1 MSDDFLTSEQTENYG
16 RYVADPNEVQLARY
30 FHLDERDL
38 AFINQRRGKHN
49 RLGIALQLTTARFL
63 GTFLPDPLQ
72 IPSFI
77 RFYIAA
83 QLNISRPEI
92 LSRYAE
98 RENTRWEHQGLIKL
112 YYDYHDFGDFPWT
125 FRLKRLL
132 YTRAWLSNERP
143 GLLFDFATA
152 WLLQNKILLPAAS
165 TLTRLIGEVRERA
178 SRRLWRR
185 LALLP
190 DSWQKTQLDGLLEIP
205 EGQRISVLEE
215 MRKGPVTISGPSF
228 TDALERY
235 TRLRSMEFSRLNFSG
250 LPAIQLRN
258 LARYAG
264 MASVKYISR
273 MPDERRLAVLT
284 AFVKAQEISALDEAV
299 DVLDMLIL
307 DITRSAKNIG
317 QKKRLR
323 TLKDLDRAAL
333 LLARACTLLLDENT
347 DEAAL
352 RQAIF
357 RRIPKDKL
365 AESVGKVNELARPQ
379 DTQFQDEMVEQY
391 GRVKRF
397 LSAML
402 RDLHFQAAPAGE
414 LTLSA
419 IHYLAELSGSKKRI
433 LDDAPEQ
440 IISGPWKRLVYDRDG
455 RILRAG
461 YSLCLLERLQDS
473 LRRRDL
479 WLENSDRWG
488 TRVKNCFRELNGRHN
503 ASRYVGRWVIHQTEL
518 KQQNNWLR
526 GLMTHGNQWLHVL
539 PATQRSA

>member
-1 MSDDFLTSEQTENYG
+1 
-16 RYVADPNEVQLARY
+16 
-30 FHLDERDL
+30 
-38 AFINQRRGKHN
+38 
-49 RLGIALQLTTARFL
+49 
-63 GTFLPDPLQ
+63 
-72 IPSFI
+72 
-77 RFYIAA
+77 
-83 QLNISRPEI
+83 
-92 LSRYAE
+92 
-98 RENTRWEHQGLIKL
+98 
-112 YYDYHDFGDFPWT
+112 
-125 FRLKRLL
+125 
-132 YTRAWLSNERP
+132 
-143 GLLFDFATA
+143 
-152 WLLQNKILLPAAS
+152 
-165 TLTRLIGEVRERA
+165 
-178 SRRLWRR
+178 
-185 LALLP
+185 
-190 DSWQKTQLDGLLEIP
+190 
-205 EGQRISVLEE
+205 
-215 MRKGPVTISGPSF
+215 
-228 TDALERY
+228 
-235 TRLRSMEFSRLNFSG
+235 
-250 LPAIQLRN
+250 
-258 LARYAG
+258 
-264 MASVKYISR
+264 

-323 TLKDLDRAAL
+323 TLKDLDRARYYWHGH
-333 LLARACTLLLDENT
+333 ARYYLMRTPMKQ
-347 DEAAL
+347 L

-488 TRVKNCFRELNGRHN
+488 P
-503 ASRYVGRWVIHQTEL
+503 ASKIASG
-518 KQQNNWLR
+518 
-526 GLMTHGNQWLHVL
+526 
-539 PATQRSA
+539 S

>member
-1 MSDDFLTSEQTENYG
+1 M
-16 RYVADPNEVQLARY
+16 
-30 FHLDERDL
+30 
-38 AFINQRRGKHN
+38 
-49 RLGIALQLTTARFL
+49 
-63 GTFLPDPLQ
+63 
-72 IPSFI
+72 
-77 RFYIAA
+77 
-83 QLNISRPEI
+83 
-92 LSRYAE
+92 
-98 RENTRWEHQGLIKL
+98 
-112 YYDYHDFGDFPWT
+112 
-125 FRLKRLL
+125 L

-205 EGQRISVLEE
+205 EGQRMSVLEE

-379 DTQFQDEMVEQY
+379 DTHFQDEMVEQY

-414 LTLSA
+414 HTLSA
-419 IHYLAELSGSKKRI
+419 IHYLAELSGSKSEFSTMHQSKSFPAPGNVWSTTEMVGFYERVTRCVFSSAFKI
-433 LDDAPEQ
+433 LCAVV
-440 IISGPWKRLVYDRDG
+440 ISGWRTVTGGGP
-455 RILRAG
+455 
-461 YSLCLLERLQDS
+461 
-473 LRRRDL
+473 
-479 WLENSDRWG
+479 
-488 TRVKNCFRELNGRHN
+488 
-503 ASRYVGRWVIHQTEL
+503 ASKIASG
-518 KQQNNWLR
+518 
-526 GLMTHGNQWLHVL
+526 
-539 PATQRSA
+539 S